1 MPGAA
6 QSHGHARLSDADQCR
21 CAEKVSIVSN
31 PKQVKNGRVDVV
43 DRGWVITILWLEAPF
58 IAQPMRHTP
67 TNARPTKPVG
77 EAEGIVIS
85 PLPPRTRHSAKFS
98 RP

>member
-1 MPGAA
+1 MAMHVCKTPINAVVPES
-6 QSHGHARLSDADQCR
+6 QP
-21 CAEKVSIVSN
+21 IVSN

-58 IAQPMRHTP
+58 IAQPMSHTP
-67 TNARPTKPVG
+67 TNAGPTKPVG

-85 PLPPRTRHSAKFS
+85 PLASLRTRHSAKFS

>member
-1 MPGAA
+1 MAMHVCKTPSNAVVPES
-6 QSHGHARLSDADQCR
+6 QR
-21 CAEKVSIVSN
+21 IVSN
-31 PKQVKNGRVDVV
+31 PKQVKNGRMDVV

-58 IAQPMRHTP
+58 IAQPMSHTP

-85 PLPPRTRHSAKFS
+85 ALASLRTRHSAKFS